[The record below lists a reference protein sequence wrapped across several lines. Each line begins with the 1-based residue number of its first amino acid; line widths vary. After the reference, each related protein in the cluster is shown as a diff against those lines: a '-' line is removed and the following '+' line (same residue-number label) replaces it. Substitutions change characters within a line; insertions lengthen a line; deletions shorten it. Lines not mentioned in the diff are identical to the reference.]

1 MPQHKS
7 PSETPPFDP
16 ELLSLPDDEMIA
28 WVWTWWIAAQMEAKG
43 IPLASVSPQLQEIIW
58 LETLNSDT
66 DNESNA
72 GLEKAMKLIAQAKGA
87 ATKAIAQTNIQRAA
101 KMFRERMMRGAH
113 THIAFDEAATGRR
126 KQRERA
132 KKPREDAL
140 SMAIRTIVEA
150 RPDIS
155 SSQLM
160 DVFRRRADDDD
171 EVIEEVA
178 DEDIFVIP
186 KEGGASKRIKIA
198 SIPDRLNRAK
208 RKVKKSKSR

>member
-1 MPQHKS
+1 MK
-7 PSETPPFDP
+7 PSGQIPAFDP
-16 ELLSLPDDEMIA
+16 VLLSLPDDEMIA
-28 WVWTWWIAAQMEAKG
+28 CVWTWWVAAQMDAKG
-43 IPLASVSPQLQEIIW
+43 IPLASVSLQLEEIIRI
-58 LETLNSDT
+58 ETLNSDT
-66 DNESNA
+66 NNESNA
-72 GLEKAMKLIAQAKGA
+72 GLEKAMKLIARAKGA
-87 ATKAIAQTNIQRAA
+87 ATKEIAQANIQRAA

-140 SMAIRTIVEA
+140 SMAIRIIVEA

-155 SSQLM
+155 SSQLI
-160 DVFRRRADDDD
+160 DVFRQRADDEDD
-171 EVIEEVA
+171 KVIDEVA

-198 SIPDRLNRAK
+198 SIPDRLSRAK